1 MYDKYSECGCVCERE
16 REEGGI
22 EMGKK
27 ERTRASNLC
36 EMIYLEMG
44 LLWVLIIDCVSW
56 ISY

>member
-1 MYDKYSECGCVCERE
+1 MCGFSTYENGCGCGCERE

-44 LLWVLIIDCVSW
+44 LL
-56 ISY
+56 